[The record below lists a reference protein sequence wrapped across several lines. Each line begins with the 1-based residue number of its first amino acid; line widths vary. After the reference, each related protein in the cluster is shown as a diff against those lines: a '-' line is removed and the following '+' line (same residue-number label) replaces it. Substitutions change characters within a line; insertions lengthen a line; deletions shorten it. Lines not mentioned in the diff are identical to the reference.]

1 MVASGAFSTIVV
13 VTVLACASGTSQS
26 LDAREQSAFPTFLA
40 QATPAAPGPTDTT
53 TPPSANPPK
62 RLPHAALPKND
73 QTTDQNKRYRILTDR
88 SEERPRPPDG
98 AIDPNS
104 PGGAQNRE

>member
-1 MVASGAFSTIVV
+1 MVASACLSSLLVAAAIAFANGAPQPV
-13 VTVLACASGTSQS
+13 C
-26 LDAREQSAFPTFLA
+26 AREQLASPMLLA
-40 QATPAAPGPTDTT
+40 QATPAAPGTT
-53 TPPSANPPK
+53 ETKTPASANAPK
-62 RLPHAALPKND
+62 RLPPAAPAKND

-88 SEERPRPPDG
+88 SEERPRPLDG